1 VGWPVSPGG
10 ALSVGEPSGAP
21 PSEPEGVLPEPV
33 VLALL
38 HAAARGR
45 RRNRASA
52 RGRVVGR
59 RAVIRCA
66 GSARTMP
73 ITFRAAAAQVT

>member
-10 ALSVGEPSGAP
+10 ALSVGEPSGAL
-21 PSEPEGVLPEPV
+21 PSEPEGVLPELV

-38 HAAARGR
+38 HAARGR

-66 GSARTMP
+66 A
-73 ITFRAAAAQVT
+73 